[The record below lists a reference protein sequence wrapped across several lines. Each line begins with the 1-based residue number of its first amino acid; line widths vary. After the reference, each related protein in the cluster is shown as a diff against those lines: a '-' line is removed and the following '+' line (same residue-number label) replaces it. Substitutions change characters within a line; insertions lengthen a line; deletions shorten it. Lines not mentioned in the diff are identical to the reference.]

1 MRKGQDFMISNVNEM
16 TLEARNNVVQYL
28 QSHHEIIVNN
38 WKSMILDTYEEPFI
52 EKIIVN
58 MNITLGAL
66 RDYLITLKLDSI
78 KPLTQKIARERIEAN
93 TSIGAFVSYIN
104 IGRRVVSENLME
116 SPFHTCIQ
124 KRMVLEANEFFNQ
137 LFYLAITEYSHLKD
151 MMLEKKN
158 MFIQEMHQDRLT
170 ILGQIASS
178 FAHEFRNPLTAIK
191 GFIYLLQSEKEKTDK
206 TDYYFSIINDEME
219 SLEEKISQFLLLS
232 KMKGFEDQMELFSL
246 SSLIRE
252 MIDFLYPRFLE
263 TNILVNTQLED
274 DLPFEGVKSQIKQVL
289 LNILYNAVDELC
301 KHSGEREIKVRAY
314 EENKWLKI
322 DISNNGDPIP
332 SHLIDNIFEPFI
344 STKELGTG
352 LGLSVCKQIVEKHNG
367 RIYVQTEE
375 KWTTFTIE
383 LPAFI

>member
-1 MRKGQDFMISNVNEM
+1 MISNVNEM
-16 TLEARNNVVQYL
+16 TLEARNKVVQYL
-28 QSHHEIIVNN
+28 QSHHEIIVNS

-66 RDYLITLKLDSI
+66 RDYFMTLKLDSI

>member
-16 TLEARNNVVQYL
+16 TLEARNKVVQYL
-28 QSHHEIIVNN
+28 QSHHEIIVNS

-66 RDYLITLKLDSI
+66 RDYFMTLKLDSI

>member
-1 MRKGQDFMISNVNEM
+1 MISNVNEM
-16 TLEARNNVVQYL
+16 TLEARNKVVQYL
-28 QSHHEIIVNN
+28 QSHHEIIVNS

-66 RDYLITLKLDSI
+66 RDYFMTLKLDSI

-124 KRMVLEANEFFNQ
+124 KQMVLEANEFFNQ